1 MPRVLDSFA
10 ATYHYN
16 ASTDGTKAQFT
27 KRKVIDY
34 VKSIVAGY
42 ETQVAA
48 DAAAAAQNATSTTDL
63 GAIT

>member
-1 MPRVLDSFA
+1 
-10 ATYHYN
+10 
-16 ASTDGTKAQFT
+16 
-27 KRKVIDY
+27 